1 MLIFFQSNI
10 LRMKKT
16 ILSTLLFFV
25 GISIY
30 AQKTSLDVD
39 CQNPGWLSNKISY
52 LDQQSVKNLKVTG
65 FLNSSDLKFIG
76 TLMSYYNLKGKLDLS
91 DVTIVK
97 DENADNNEITDYA
110 FNPKEDTELK
120 CLELPKTLS
129 KIADSWGLP
138 ARDVRHFNIDTL
150 VIGGTNMS
158 TISIECMRDNHPS
171 TILIREGVEKITVSD
186 NLTLGKDVESDI
198 KEVRHIVLPST
209 IKFLPG
215 CFLSNS
221 KIQSINLPNSLEEIG
236 EYAFAGTACFPQT
249 IYMPKAL
256 KIFHFNIFSKALPK
270 VVYLAENIERIT
282 NEEEVLSLSGYYST
296 KVPTVTDEPIEIH
309 IKSPIVPHPYT
320 LDGNE
325 SRFTKSTFF
334 VPKDLVDDYK
344 NNDFYKN
351 ATIIAEK
358 EITNLTLNNQS
369 TFYVGDTYHLS
380 AIYEPVD
387 ATDKLIV
394 WSSDNND
401 VVTISEDGNLV
412 CKKYG
417 TATIK
422 ASTSYDRI
430 SKNENILVYD
440 HTTGVELNKKNIEMK
455 VGDAT
460 EIIAS
465 TLPLNSSDGKV
476 SWYSSNEKVATIDNN
491 GNIIAHQA
499 GNCTIT
505 CITTD
510 RNYKEACNVKVTQPA
525 TGIELNPKTY
535 TFKGIGKTLQLVANV
550 LPEDASNKDVTW
562 TSSDNSVCVVS
573 NGFVVSIGYGKST
586 ITATSIDGGYKA
598 TCDINVEEDVNGIP
612 TIKVSTENYK
622 IYTLDGKKVEK
633 LNKGIYIIKF
643 SNGNTQKIVIK

>member
-16 ILSTLLFFV
+16 ILSILLFFV
-25 GISIY
+25 GVSIY

-39 CQNPGWLSNKISY
+39 CQNPGWLSNKINY

-97 DENADNNEITDYA
+97 DENADNNEITKYA
-110 FNPKEDTELK
+110 FNPTEDTELR
-120 CLELPKTLS
+120 CLELPKTLT

-138 ARDVRHFNIDTL
+138 ALNSDARDFNIDTL
-150 VIGGTNMS
+150 VIGGTNMP
-158 TISIECMRDNHPS
+158 TVDTGCMRSNHPS
-171 TILIREGVEKITVSD
+171 TILIREGVEKITSTSNNSNDTQLSD
-186 NLTLGKDVESDI
+186 TRYI
-198 KEVRHIVLPST
+198 TLPST
-209 IKFLPG
+209 MKSLPRYFLA
-215 CFLSNS
+215 NS

-236 EYAFAGTACFPQT
+236 EHAFAGTNCFPQT

-256 KIFHFNIFSKALPK
+256 KIFFFNIFKDTLPK
-270 VVYLAENIERIT
+270 VLYLAENIEGISNRLY
-282 NEEEVLSLSGYYST
+282 NYDYSSEVISA
-296 KVPTVTDEPIEIH
+296 EPIEIH
-309 IKSPIVPHPYT
+309 IKSPIVPYPAS
-320 LDGNE
+320 DN
-325 SRFTKSTFF
+325 SPNDWRFSKSTFF

-344 NNDFYKN
+344 NYAFYKN

-401 VVTISEDGNLV
+401 VVTVSEDGNLV

-440 HTTGVELNKKNIEMK
+440 HTTGVELNKKNIEMI

-510 RNYKEACNVKVTQPA
+510 RNYKETCNVKVTQPA

-535 TFKGIGKTLQLVANV
+535 TFKGIGKTLQLVANI

-573 NGFVVSIGYGKST
+573 NGFVVSVGYGKS
-586 ITATSIDGGYKA
+586 IVTATSVDGSYKA
-598 TCDINVEEDVNGIP
+598 TCDINVEEDVNGISN
-612 TIKVSTENYK
+612 IKVSTENYK

-643 SNGNTQKIVIK
+643 SNGTTQKIVIK